1 MQSPP
6 RALQKRLT
14 LHRDALYL
22 VYARNPFTM
31 RTYEKCARKSFRVRI
46 YETRTG
52 VNFFFY

>member
-1 MQSPP
+1 VQSPP

-31 RTYEKCARKSFRVRI
+31 RTYEKCAR
-46 YETRTG
+46 TG